1 MIENKKLFYFLS
13 PFFPMKLDTLYSI
26 YSVLYTLIYMLSL
39 SIKYIMATYQDQIN
53 QIKFF
58 LQVPTYIKQHKKK
71 KILFFCTYI
80 ARY

>member
-71 KILFFCTYI
+71 NFLFFCTYI